1 MKRIVFTCGDVNGI
15 GPDIAVK
22 AFKKIFKSKNT
33 NQIILV
39 CPKNVFE
46 HYYEL
51 TAATFR
57 YTIVDKQSSFS
68 TSYLNLVAL
77 PDTKIKFG
85 YPTKSSGKIAYQS
98 IMKSLDLIDRKFAD
112 VLVTAPISKEAF
124 NLAGINFPGH
134 TELLA
139 QHENNVNYMMLFLS
153 EKINA
158 GLLTI
163 HSPISK
169 LSKLINKEKISKAIE
184 LINLTAKKDLGIKN
198 PKIAVLGLN
207 PHAGEKGLIGNE
219 EIEII
224 SPAIKSL
231 QKRFDV
237 SGPFVPDAFWGNKT
251 FKKFDMILGMY
262 HDQVLIPF
270 KLLNF
275 NNGVNFTAGLK
286 LIRTSPDHGTA
297 YDIAGMNKADES
309 SILQS
314 YKYAIKIFQNRNR
327 SIAES
332 KSN

>member
-1 MKRIVFTCGDVNGI
+1 MTRIIFTCGDINGI
-15 GPDIAVK
+15 GPEIVVK
-22 AFKKIFKSKNT
+22 AFATIFKKNNK
-33 NQIILV
+33 NQIAFV

-46 HYYEL
+46 FYYKL
-51 TAATFR
+51 TKAMFR
-57 YTIVDKQSSFS
+57 YQINNGQSFS
-68 TSYLNLVAL
+68 TSHLNLIPLTDAKL
-77 PDTKIKFG
+77 KFG
-85 YPTKSSGKIAYQS
+85 YPTKASGKIAFQS
-98 IMKSLDLIDRKFAD
+98 IMKSLNLIDNKLAD

-124 NLAGINFPGH
+124 SLAKINFPGH

-139 QHENNVNYMMLFLS
+139 KHELNNNYMMLFLS
-153 EKINA
+153 EEINA

-163 HSPISK
+163 HIPISIV
-169 LSKLINKEKISKAIE
+169 SKLIKKKRIVNAIDM
-184 LINLTAKKDLGIKN
+184 LYYTAIRDLGIQN

-207 PHAGEKGLIGNE
+207 PHAGEGGLIGNE
-219 EIEII
+219 EENII
-224 SPAIKSL
+224 KPAIKLL
-231 QKRFDV
+231 QKKINV
-237 SGPFVPDAFWGNKT
+237 SGPFVPDAFWGNRT
-251 FKKFDMILGMY
+251 YKKFDMILGMY

-297 YDIAGMNKADES
+297 YDIAGLNKADES

-327 SIAES
+327 FIAES

>member
-1 MKRIVFTCGDVNGI
+1 MTRVVFTCGDVNGI
-15 GPDIAVK
+15 GPEIAVK
-22 AFKKIFKSKNT
+22 AFSKILSKKN
-33 NQIILV
+33 NNHILFV
-39 CPKNVFE
+39 CPQNVFQ
-46 HYYEL
+46 HYYKI
-51 TAATFR
+51 TKATFK
-57 YTIVDKQSSFS
+57 YQIVSNQSFS
-68 TSYLNLVAL
+68 SSQLNLIPL
-77 PDTKIKFG
+77 PDIKLKLG
-85 YPTKSSGKIAYQS
+85 NPTIASGKIAFQS
-98 IMKSLDLIDRKFAD
+98 IIKSLDLLDHDLAD
-112 VLVTAPISKEAF
+112 VLVTAPISKQAF
-124 NLAGINFPGH
+124 SLAKINFPGH

-139 QHENNVNYMMLFLS
+139 RHESNNNYMMLFLS
-153 EKINA
+153 EKIKA

-169 LSKLINKEKISKAIE
+169 VHSLIKKEKIINAIE
-184 LINLTAKKDLGIKN
+184 LINRTAKKDLRINN

-207 PHAGEKGLIGNE
+207 PHAGENGLIGNE

-231 QKRFDV
+231 QKSINV
-237 SGPFVPDAFWGNKT
+237 IGPFVPDAFWGNKS
-251 FKKFDMILGMY
+251 FKKFDLILGMY

-275 NNGVNFTAGLK
+275 NSGVNFTAGLK

-297 YDIAGMNKADES
+297 YDIAGLNKADES

>member
-1 MKRIVFTCGDVNGI
+1 MTRIVFTCGDVNGI
-15 GPDIAVK
+15 GPEIAVK
-22 AFKKIFKSKNT
+22 TFSKLFKNKFK
-33 NQIILV
+33 NQIIFI
-39 CPKNVFE
+39 CPKNIFE
-46 HYYEL
+46 YYYKL
-51 TAATFR
+51 TSATFKFK
-57 YTIVDKQSSFS
+57 IINDQSFS
-68 TSYLNLVAL
+68 SSHLNLVTL
-77 PDTKIKFG
+77 TDTKIKFG
-85 YPTKSSGKIAYQS
+85 YPTKSSGKIAFQS
-98 IMKSLDLIDRKFAD
+98 IMKSLDLIGRKFAD

-124 NLAGINFPGH
+124 NLAGIDFPGH

-139 QHENNVNYMMLFLS
+139 KHENNANYMMLFLS

-169 LSKLINKEKISKAIE
+169 IPKLIKKEKIIKAIE
-184 LINLTAKKDLGIKN
+184 LINLTAKKDLMIKN

-207 PHAGEKGLIGNE
+207 PHAGENGLIGNE
-219 EIEII
+219 EIEVI

-251 FKKFDMILGMY
+251 YKKFDVILGMY
-262 HDQVLIPF
+262 HDQILIPF

-297 YDIAGMNKADES
+297 YDIAGLNKADES
-309 SILQS
+309 SIFQS